1 MRLYLEFFRCFL
13 YHWENIYCAPF
24 RKNGGQKVKK
34 NESAVIS
41 INARQKNKRYTQKV
55 IGCVQ
60 LNIFFFEPHRT
71 RIVEVMAKLRFS
83 VRVATAYPTDKNWG
97 ARGPHNVRRDISKVT
112 EPIIFKLKYVLDG
125 HWGKNPP

>member
-1 MRLYLEFFRCFL
+1 MRV
-13 YHWENIYCAPF
+13 
-24 RKNGGQKVKK
+24 VKY
-34 NESAVIS
+34 I
-41 INARQKNKRYTQKV
+41 
-55 IGCVQ
+55 
-60 LNIFFFEPHRT
+60 FFEPHRI

-125 HWGKNPP
+125 HLRKGLLGNCQHCSTSTMLFDRFFKKVPNFFFSKKNFKKKKKNFKKKKNKKLSNLNNH